1 MFSRSFLSAEAV
13 GNLGKDVKS
22 IPTKS
27 GKSMATFSIAVT
39 SLAKG
44 ADGQYAESTQWIGCT
59 LFGGLADRAV
69 KCLKKGAS
77 VLVRGEPKVTQFNK
91 KSGETAAML
100 EIVVNDF
107 VLLSAKSATAQQTAS
122 HSAPHRDEHRQ
133 AAPVNH
139 ARQAF
144 QAESSEYD
152 RYDRDNGD
160 DDVNEERSAYC

>member
-22 IPTKS
+22 IQTKS

-39 SLAKG
+39 SLAMG
-44 ADGQYAESTQWIGCT
+44 ADGQYSESTQWVGCT
-59 LFGGLADRAV
+59 LFGALADRAV

-77 VLVRGEPKVTQFNK
+77 VLVRGEPKVTQFTK
-91 KSGETAAML
+91 KTGESAAML

-107 VLLSAKSATAQQTAS
+107 VLLSGKTATAQQTAS
-122 HSAPHRDEHRQ
+122 HPDEHRQ

-152 RYDRDNGD
+152 RYDGD